1 MERVRKIIT
10 KDLLNKLRYLSLVA
24 GIALVAL
31 VILNNVDNGNK
42 QKLEAAGGDDQ
53 PYSIYIVAGQS
64 NAEGSNSFLAQM
76 PSGQELGTHP
86 VDDDAD
92 PNDNAQIWW
101 DGADGVGIED
111 EPNGFVQLLQSGGT
125 YVAAGWINSSN
136 TADPSKEGLINFKD
150 LDQPPPM
157 GQMKGQFGSEIGLAR
172 ELYNQGKRK
181 IIFLKVTYGF
191 QALANTTT
199 PPNIGTPFVPYDW
212 HPDSPGQR
220 SYYHLKENYALLT
233 DYLNDNNMK
242 YTVDGFFWLQ
252 GETDTLDTDW
262 TNQYEA
268 NFDYLV
274 NRVKEDMHLHPSA
287 HFVARKFNLRNCT
300 DNAYPAVG
308 NYCGAAYALDIDGAT
323 PLNILSSLTVNALI
337 SIPLNNER
345 IRTVRDGMQRVSD
358 KYDWVDMLETDD
370 DQPFYNDH
378 IHLNATAQL
387 KTGERMAKMYKQP
400 FYHTGADQ
408 CVSPSSLN
416 LKVDDY
422 DCDGVVNTQEDLG
435 RGTNPTTSQTCPF
448 TINGVNQTLNYTQNN
463 GNLGDDDTDCDGF
476 PDYIDNKNNQIGSGL
491 TDV

>member
-1 MERVRKIIT
+1 MQRVKKIFSNNLI
-10 KDLLNKLRYLSLVA
+10 NKLRYMSL
-24 GIALVAL
+24 IAAIAVVAL
-31 VILNNVDNGNK
+31 LILNNIDNGNK
-42 QKLEAAGGDDQ
+42 QRLEAAPGDDE

-64 NAEGSNSFLAQM
+64 NAEGSNSFLAEM
-76 PSGQELGTHP
+76 PPGQGLGTHP

-92 PNDNAQIWW
+92 PNDNAHIWW
-101 DGADGVGIED
+101 KGADGVGIED
-111 EPNGFVQLLQSGGT
+111 DPNGFVKLLESGGS
-125 YVAAGWINSSN
+125 YVAAGWEESNN

-150 LDQPPPM
+150 LDQPPPI
-157 GQMKGQFGSEIGLAR
+157 GQLKGQFGSEIGIAR

-212 HPDSPGQR
+212 HPDSPGQK
-220 SYYHLKENYALLT
+220 SYYHLQQEYADLT
-233 DYLNDNNMK
+233 DYLNRNNMK

-252 GETDTLDTDW
+252 GETDSLDTDW

-287 HFVARKFNLRNCT
+287 HFVARKFNLRVCT
-300 DNAYPAVG
+300 DNGYPAVG

-323 PLNILSSLTVNALI
+323 PLNILNSLTINALI

-345 IRTVRDGMQRVSD
+345 IRTVRASMQRVSD

-370 DQPFYNDH
+370 DQPFYNDF

-400 FYHTGADQ
+400 YYPRNTAV
-408 CVSPSSLN
+408 CPSSRSPHLN
-416 LKVDDY
+416 IDDY
-422 DCDGVVNTQEDLG
+422 DCDGVLNTAEDNG
-435 RGTNPTTSQTCPF
+435 RGSGCQYTVGGSPEATN
-448 TINGVNQTLNYTQNN
+448 NN
-463 GNLGDDDTDCDGF
+463 GNLGDDDADCDGF
-476 PDYIDNKNNQIGSGL
+476 PDYIDNKNGKGSGL
-491 TDV
+491 TDVQN